1 MGAVSLLKTFRSATR
16 VLGSSDSSQGDV
28 GAALARF
35 LQSTTNEMAAR
46 ELAALT
52 ESVIL
57 PVCRTVLRR
66 QLGVEGEGL
75 LSESAMAVTQ
85 RLERWRTQA
94 QGPPLRDLEGYIAV
108 VTRHTIDKHLRREN
122 PEWLLLRN
130 RILYRFR
137 HDPRL
142 ESWKDSERL
151 VCGRA
156 GWQGKRS
163 VVPLPERTEAHDSEL
178 PLPTLCLTLLDRA
191 GGPIALDELATCVGQ
206 LYNVSTS
213 APRSEEN
220 LSEIVVAPD
229 NLEEALFQRAYLEK
243 LWIEVRLLP
252 QRQAAALLLNLRD
265 ASGRGVI
272 ELLFALELAQHDQ
285 IAVALGW
292 TQAELSVL
300 WERLPIEDN
309 EIAELLGATRQQVIN
324 LRKVARERLERRM
337 RAMDGD
343 GM

>member
-1 MGAVSLLKTFRSATR
+1 MSLLKTFRSAVR
-16 VLGSSDSSQGDV
+16 VLGATDSQRGDV

-35 LQSTTNEMAAR
+35 LQSPTDEGAAR

-52 ESVIL
+52 ERVIL
-57 PVCRTVLRR
+57 PVCRTVLWR
-66 QLGVEGEGL
+66 QLGAEGESL
-75 LSESAMAVTQ
+75 LSEAAMAVTQ
-85 RLERWRTQA
+85 RLERWRKQEEE
-94 QGPPLRDLEGYIAV
+94 PPLRDLEGYIAV
-108 VTRHTIDKHLRREN
+108 VTRHTIDKHLRIEN

-156 GWQGKRS
+156 GWQGKRA
-163 VVPLPERTEAHDSEL
+163 VAHLPERTEAHDSEL
-178 PLPTLCLTLLDRA
+178 ALPTLCLTLLDRA
-191 GGPIALDELATCVGQ
+191 GGPVALDELAKCVGQ
-206 LYNVSTS
+206 LYNVNTS
-213 APRSEEN
+213 APSSEDN
-220 LSEIVVAPD
+220 LSEIVAAPE
-229 NLEEALFQRAYLEK
+229 NLEEALLQRTYLEK

-265 ASGRGVI
+265 SSGRGVI
-272 ELLFALELAQHDQ
+272 ELLLALGLAQRSQ
-285 IAVALGW
+285 VAEALGW
-292 TQAELSVL
+292 TQAELGAL

-337 RAMDGD
+337 RAMDGE